1 MSLSLLPSQT
11 QHVLLVPLQVFL
23 LAPHTPVL
31 ARLRCWAVLLLRE
44 LFFFLGKVV
53 SPGGGISGTLRH
65 NM

>member
-1 MSLSLLPSQT
+1 MSLSMLPSQT

-44 LFFFLGKVV
+44 RFFFLRESCFSRG
-53 SPGGGISGTLRH
+53 RH
-65 NM
+65 LWNTET